1 MPALAAETY
10 TAHSTAI
17 PAVKFNKVYLTP
29 RPAVATVST
38 GSASDKRC
46 SLGVTI
52 HMPLLP
58 EILETRRLRL
68 RKPKTT
74 DASRIFA
81 TYGRDSD
88 VAHYMVWRPHTEV
101 EQTREF
107 IRGCIESWKGE
118 ERLPYVIVHEGH
130 DEPIGML
137 DARLHG
143 HMVDIGYVLAKSEW
157 GRGLMPEAIETLV
170 SKLMSNSSVYRV
182 QATCDVDNKASRRTL
197 EKSGFKQEGR
207 LERYTIHPNLSP
219 EPRACYMYA
228 RCRGAA

>member
-1 MPALAAETY
+1 
-10 TAHSTAI
+10 
-17 PAVKFNKVYLTP
+17 
-29 RPAVATVST
+29 
-38 GSASDKRC
+38 
-46 SLGVTI
+46 
-52 HMPLLP
+52 MPLLP

-81 TYGRDSD
+81 AYARDSD
-88 VAHYMVWRPHTEV
+88 VAHYMLWRPHAEV

-107 IRGCIESWKGE
+107 IRGCIESWEGE
-118 ERLPYVIVHEGH
+118 DRLPYVIVHEGH

-143 HMVDIGYVLAKSEW
+143 HMVDVGYVLAKSEW

-170 SKLMSNSSVYRV
+170 KTLFSSPGIYRI
-182 QATCDVDNKASRRTL
+182 QATCDVDNKASRRSL
-197 EKSGFKQEGR
+197 EKSGFKQEGQ
-207 LERYTIHPNLSP
+207 LARYTIHPNIAP

-228 RCRGAA
+228 RCRGDA